1 VAEVLLGDGPIL
13 LLSFRA
19 AAEEVNAVLVITV
32 YDGGR
37 AEVRLPADWPGG
49 GGSSGDGR
57 TRRTRAPSTG
67 GCPSRARDRLVAARQ
82 GDRDVGLHGTAACAG
97 TGIP

>member
-1 VAEVLLGDGPIL
+1 VAEVLLGDGPSL

-37 AEVRLPADWPGG
+37 AEARLPADWPGG
-49 GGSSGDGR
+49 GGV
-57 TRRTRAPSTG
+57 G
-67 GCPSRARDRLVAARQ
+67 GAARL
-82 GDRDVGLHGTAACAG
+82 RV
-97 TGIP
+97 